1 MKTKI
6 LIIVG
11 LVIAIAVI
19 AVLTV
24 CQGPESSGPPLDRET
39 FVQLYVDLEMIAE
52 QAGIGTP
59 EYDAR
64 RDSVLEAY
72 NTNFDDVTGM
82 LKAYDDNPEQWAV
95 VWEDI
100 LAELERRK
108 ENLDESDT
116 LSAP

>member
-6 LIIVG
+6 FIIVA
-11 LVIAIAVI
+11 LILALAVI

-52 QAGIGTP
+52 QSGIGTP

-64 RDSVLEAY
+64 RDSVLETY
-72 NTNFDDVTGM
+72 NTTFEEVTQM
-82 LKAYDDNPEQWAV
+82 LSAYDSDPEQWAV

-100 LAELERRK
+100 LAELENRK
-108 ENLDESDT
+108 GQLDEADT
-116 LSAP
+116 LNVP